1 MFDNKND
8 NVATGPIRNNKRSS
22 MKQIN
27 ICTFNAR
34 SLRNKTAELSYFVNK
49 HNIHILAISETWL
62 GPSISDSLI
71 TIPGFQAP
79 FRNDRNAMGGG
90 VCLFVS
96 TSLPCRHREDIQ
108 TTGLEIIWV
117 EFFNISKRPLLV
129 GCCYRPPSSNRKFY
143 DLLEENLDAV
153 IDYDILLVGDFNAK
167 NSDWCETDRTTADG
181 LILQDLLDSF
191 NLTQL
196 CSQPSHLDNDGL
208 PRSLLDLAITNR
220 PDVFKSI
227 TVHPPLGT
235 SDHLPISL
243 ESDFCFKPAPYQ
255 PHANSPVWLFHCKSE
270 DRMQDAFDELE
281 WESVFRN
288 NDIDELWHQW
298 CKKFF
303 EDVSKFIP
311 KAVPLSRKKDKRH
324 QPWFTAFLRSQI
336 VLKNRMYRR
345 AMKSKSTQHYQEY
358 RAIRNKT
365 NNLIKSAKCAY
376 YSRKAELLAKPNC
389 PPSTWWRTVRSL
401 CGLQQGSS
409 SSIPPLLDQ
418 SKGSYVSEVIDK
430 TELFN
435 DVFINQNAT
444 LNESSFP
451 IGPTPVA
458 STFNLDAVTPEE
470 VKNGLKSLPSKT
482 SVGEDGISYRLLQ
495 EVGPGVVGP
504 LVSLF
509 NKSISLGS
517 VPTEWKMAVVT
528 PIFKGGR
535 KDRRIPANY
544 RPISLTSCVAR
555 LLEKI
560 INKKL
565 LGYLTKHN
573 LIFEHQ
579 SGFLTGHSTE
589 TQLCYLIHRWQMALD
604 KNQMVH
610 AAFLD
615 LSKAYDRVSIPA
627 LLHKLS
633 CVGLSKNTLSWFT
646 AFLQSRKQCVQ
657 IDGQKSS
664 WQVTKSGIPQGTVL
678 GPTLFLIYINDFPSC
693 IDNDVSI
700 FADDTTVYTIG
711 LPINQNATAISLTAD
726 LNNADLW
733 ARIWGMLFNA
743 DKSEIL
749 SIRSQRAAASLQES
763 DPVIHPISM
772 NGVRV
777 PACQKHKH
785 LGVVINNS
793 LSWSDH
799 IDDVFTKC
807 ARHVGI
813 VNSLRKKLSKRCLTR
828 IYKGYIRP
836 RLEYACAVWSG
847 GNTSKLLKLQQKFCR
862 QHQVQLPNLSNRFKF
877 HTLTLFYKI
886 RNGLAP
892 TYLSEILPET
902 LALSSGRN
910 LRRHVYPFPRIN
922 KSSTMQSFLPR
933 ATVFWN
939 ELPASIQSSS
949 SLHSFKAKLRDL
961 LKI

>member
-1 MFDNKND
+1 MWHSR
-8 NVATGPIRNNKRSS
+8 VAQRERAGPITQRS
-22 MKQIN
+22 M
-27 ICTFNAR
+27 
-34 SLRNKTAELSYFVNK
+34 
-49 HNIHILAISETWL
+49 
-62 GPSISDSLI
+62 
-71 TIPGFQAP
+71 
-79 FRNDRNAMGGG
+79 DRN
-90 VCLFVS
+90 
-96 TSLPCRHREDIQ
+96 H
-108 TTGLEIIWV
+108 
-117 EFFNISKRPLLV
+117 PLLV
-129 GCCYRPPSSNRKFY
+129 AFGASFFSAVSCKLDKGCLKTFPKKKPFFLGGFVQLRFRSFLFFFLGGGGGGRLGSYNG
-143 DLLEENLDAV
+143 V
-153 IDYDILLVGDFNAK
+153 FN
-167 NSDWCETDRTTADG
+167 T
-181 LILQDLLDSF
+181 
-191 NLTQL
+191 
-196 CSQPSHLDNDGL
+196 
-208 PRSLLDLAITNR
+208 SLLDWVLVR
-220 PDVFKSI
+220 
-227 TVHPPLGT
+227 
-235 SDHLPISL
+235 
-243 ESDFCFKPAPYQ
+243 
-255 PHANSPVWLFHCKSE
+255 
-270 DRMQDAFDELE
+270 
-281 WESVFRN
+281 
-288 NDIDELWHQW
+288 
-298 CKKFF
+298 
-303 EDVSKFIP
+303 
-311 KAVPLSRKKDKRH
+311 
-324 QPWFTAFLRSQI
+324 LR
-336 VLKNRMYRR
+336 
-345 AMKSKSTQHYQEY
+345 
-358 RAIRNKT
+358 
-365 NNLIKSAKCAY
+365 
-376 YSRKAELLAKPNC
+376 
-389 PPSTWWRTVRSL
+389 VRERESL

-528 PIFKGGR
+528 LIFKGGR

-743 DKSEIL
+743 DKSEI
-749 SIRSQRAAASLQES
+749 
-763 DPVIHPISM
+763 
-772 NGVRV
+772 
-777 PACQKHKH
+777 
-785 LGVVINNS
+785 
-793 LSWSDH
+793 
-799 IDDVFTKC
+799 
-807 ARHVGI
+807 
-813 VNSLRKKLSKRCLTR
+813 
-828 IYKGYIRP
+828 
-836 RLEYACAVWSG
+836 
-847 GNTSKLLKLQQKFCR
+847 
-862 QHQVQLPNLSNRFKF
+862 
-877 HTLTLFYKI
+877 
-886 RNGLAP
+886 
-892 TYLSEILPET
+892 
-902 LALSSGRN
+902 
-910 LRRHVYPFPRIN
+910 
-922 KSSTMQSFLPR
+922 
-933 ATVFWN
+933 
-939 ELPASIQSSS
+939 
-949 SLHSFKAKLRDL
+949 
-961 LKI
+961 